1 MSSSTRQTHV
11 INIGQNHI
19 VAGTNNTVFNY
30 PFKRNML
37 FGNNGRIALCKFI
50 GYNSI
55 KNISASQQNN
65 TFQIV
70 WYDAGGAMA
79 PITVTIPDGNYSFA
93 DLNLYLQYICIQ
105 NSLYLIDAAGDYVYY
120 LEFPIVN
127 QSAYKCEL
135 RSYPIPTALP
145 GGYTAPPGWPGY
157 PAVAT
162 TPQIIIPAGGFAT
175 LTGFT
180 AGTYPAVVQ
189 ASNYEV
195 LGTDAPQIDPNAT
208 FNILCNMVNNEY
220 TDPTSLL
227 YAIAVQGAVGEQY
240 IVAPPEF
247 AWASIPQGSYSNI
260 QIRLVN
266 AQTNFPI
273 NISDPNMNIMVVIES

>member
-1 MSSSTRQTHV
+1 MSSLTRQTHV
-11 INIGQNHI
+11 INVGQNHI
-19 VAGTNNTVFNY
+19 VPGTNNTILQYN
-30 PFKRNML
+30 FKRNMV
-37 FGNNGRIALCKFI
+37 FGNNARIAMAKYI

-55 KNISASQQNN
+55 QNITAALGNN
-65 TFQIV
+65 TYQIV

-79 PITVTIPDGNYSFA
+79 PITITIPDGNYSFV

-175 LTGFT
+175 LTGFS
-180 AGTYPAVVQ
+180 AGTYPSVVQ
-189 ASNYEV
+189 TSNYEV
-195 LGTDAPQIDPNAT
+195 LGTAAPQIDPNAT
-208 FNILCNMVNNEY
+208 MNVLCNMVNNDF
-220 TDPTSLL
+220 TDPTTLL
-227 YAIAVQGAVGEQY
+227 YVVATQGAVGEQF
-240 IVAPPEF
+240 IVSPPEY
-247 AWASIPQGSYSNI
+247 AWATIPQGSYSNL

-266 AQTNFPI
+266 AQTNAPI
-273 NISDPNMNIMVVIES
+273 VIADPNMNILIVIEA